1 MLESFFKL
9 KEKGTDV
16 KTEFLA
22 GLTIFLTMLYIVPV
36 NAIILSST
44 GMDFDALII
53 ATALVTSFVTILN
66 GLWANTPIAMSVGMG
81 MNAYFAFGLV
91 GGMQIPWETALGIVF
106 LSGIFFLVL
115 SATKFRRWIIDS
127 MPLDLRRAISSSI
140 GMFLAFIGLKQM
152 GIIVNDEATLVSLGD
167 LTNIEVQLG
176 LVGILTV
183 FILSSRNIKGA
194 FLISVITTSIIAYI
208 LGIAQAPSEFTSA
221 PVSIAPIAFELDI
234 LSALSLSLL
243 PVIVVFVVTDMFDSL
258 GTLAGIGSRA
268 KLFDKDSKELQK
280 TLESDAVATVSG
292 SLLGVSTTT
301 AFIESASGVEEGGRS
316 GLTALF
322 VGVLFILPIF
332 FLPLFKA
339 IPQNAIYP
347 VLVMTGALMF
357 SELAYINLKD
367 KIVAISSFVMIIMMP
382 LTFSITDGIAS
393 GFVVFVILKVLNQN
407 FKSLNLGTVLIFL
420 ISLVALIVR

>member
-106 LSGIFFLVL
+106 LSGIFFLIL

-152 GIIVNDEATLVSLGD
+152 GIIVNDEVTLVSLGD

-176 LVGILTV
+176 LVGILIV

-194 FLISVITTSIIAYI
+194 FLISVVITSIIAYI

-357 SELAYINLKD
+357 SELAHINLKD